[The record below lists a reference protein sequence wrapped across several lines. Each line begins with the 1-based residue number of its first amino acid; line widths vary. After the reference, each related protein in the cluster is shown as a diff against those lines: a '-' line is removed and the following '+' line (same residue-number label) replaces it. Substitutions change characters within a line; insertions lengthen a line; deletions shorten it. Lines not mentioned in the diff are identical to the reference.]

1 MRLRRGRRPK
11 GRYLEHQVP
20 VRVRFNEV
28 DSLRIVWHGH
38 FLKYFEDGRWAL
50 GQRYGIGYMDLLQA
64 GFLVPVVHASCDHFE
79 PARFGDELIVTTRL
93 YEQESAKIFFY
104 YEVSQGI
111 QWLYPGS
118 RKDDPGLSRSGPEPN
133 YYLARVYEI
142 ILRTLERPHAG
153 VRWLNLAQS

>member
-1 MRLRRGRRPK
+1 MRRRRGRRPK
-11 GRYLEHQVP
+11 GRYLEHQTP

-38 FLKYFEDGRWAL
+38 FLKYFEDGRWAF

-64 GFLVPVVHASCDHFE
+64 GFLVPVVHTSCDHFE

-104 YEVSQGI
+104 YEVNQASTGSICAAGKTI
-111 QWLYPGS
+111 QAFL
-118 RKDDPGLSRSGPEPN
+118 DQE
-133 YYLARVYEI
+133 
-142 ILRTLERPHAG
+142 
-153 VRWLNLAQS
+153 LNLILTLPDYMRSFYERWKDHMLVSDG

>member
-38 FLKYFEDGRWAL
+38 FLKYFEDGRC
-50 GQRYGIGYMDLLQA
+50 GFGERYGIGYLDLLKA
-64 GFLVPVVHASCDHFE
+64 ELLVPVVHASCDHFE

-93 YEQESAKIFFY
+93 YELESAKIFY
-104 YEVSQGI
+104 YFEVSRASDGAIMAAGKTI
-111 QWLYPGS
+111 QAFL
-118 RKDDPGLSRSGPEPN
+118 DQE
-133 YYLARVYEI
+133 
-142 ILRTLERPHAG
+142 
-153 VRWLNLAQS
+153 LNLILTLPDYMRSFYERWKDHMLVSNG